1 MPSKPVI
8 IIGTGLAGYSTAKE
22 FRKLDTETP
31 LKIYSADSSY
41 AYSKPMLSNALGRG
55 QAPMDL
61 PQADAGKMSETLNA
75 TIEANTTVSAIS
87 PDAHTIE
94 VDGQWIEYKSLV
106 LALGADQAQ
115 PPFSGDA
122 TQDVLSIND
131 LDEYVKFRDI
141 ADKVKHVGIIGAG
154 LIGSEFANDLISGEY
169 TVDVIEPID
178 HPLGR
183 LVPGECGNAVK
194 DALEKLG
201 ARWHLG
207 RTCDQVDHAGSGY
220 RLTLSDESVVNVDMV
235 LSAVG
240 LVPRTAMA
248 SAAGLTVNKGI
259 VVDRNLQTSAP
270 DIYALGDCMEVEG
283 LVLPFIMPIMHAS
296 RALGK
301 TLAGD
306 TTRLNYPV
314 MPVVVKTPAH
324 PVVVSAP
331 APDSA
336 GSWDIDVEDDGVR
349 AIFRDATTSAP
360 IGFVLTGAK
369 VKEKMALAKELP
381 PVLS

>member
-1 MPSKPVI
+1 MANQPVI

-31 LKIYSADSSY
+31 LRIYAADSGY

-61 PQADAGKMSETLNA
+61 PQADAAKMAETLNA
-75 TIEANTTVSAIS
+75 TIEANTSITAIS
-87 PDAHTIE
+87 PDAHTIQVGDE
-94 VDGQWIEYKSLV
+94 WIAYKSLV
-106 LALGADQAQ
+106 LALGADQTQ
-115 PPFSGDA
+115 LPFEGDA
-122 TQDVLSIND
+122 TEDVISIND
-131 LDEYVKFRDI
+131 LDEYAKFREI
-141 ADKVKHVGIIGAG
+141 ADKVKQVGIVGAG
-154 LIGSEFANDLISGEY
+154 LIGSEFANDLILGEY
-169 TVDVIEPID
+169 QVDVIEPID

-183 LVPGECGNAVK
+183 LVPAECGNAVK

-207 RTCDQVDHAGSGY
+207 RTCDRVDRDGSGY
-220 RLTLSDESVVNVDMV
+220 RLTLSDETIISVDMV

-240 LVPRTAMA
+240 LVPRTAIA
-248 SAAGLTVNKGI
+248 SAAGLTVERGI
-259 VVDRNLQTSAP
+259 VVNRDLETSAP

-301 TLAGD
+301 TLAGE

-324 PVVVSAP
+324 PVVVSSPTPGASGTWEVD
-331 APDSA
+331 A
-336 GSWDIDVEDDGVR
+336 EDDGVR
-349 AIFRDATTSAP
+349 AIFRDDNSNP

-381 PVLS
+381 PVLG

>member
-1 MPSKPVI
+1 MANEPVI
-8 IIGTGLAGYSTAKE
+8 IIGTGLAGFSTAKE
-22 FRKLDTETP
+22 FRKLDSETP
-31 LKIYSADSSY
+31 LKIFSADSGY

-61 PQADAGKMSETLNA
+61 PQADVDKMAQTLNA
-75 TIEANTTVSAIS
+75 TIDANTTVTAIS

-94 VDGQWIEYKSLV
+94 LNGQWIEYKSLV
-106 LALGADQAQ
+106 LALGADQVR
-115 PPFSGDA
+115 PTFEGDA
-122 TQDVLSIND
+122 THNVLSIND
-131 LDEYVKFRDI
+131 LDEYARFRSL
-141 ADKVKHVGIIGAG
+141 ADKAKHVGIIGAG
-154 LIGSEFANDLISGEY
+154 LIGSEFANDLVLGEY
-169 TVDVIEPID
+169 AVDVIEPID

-183 LVPGECGNAVK
+183 LVPRECGNAVK

-201 ARWHLG
+201 VRWHLG
-207 RTCDQVDHAGSGY
+207 RTCVRVDHDESGY
-220 RLTLSDESVVNVDMV
+220 RLTLSDDSFINVDMV

-248 SAAGLTVNKGI
+248 TAAGLTVNHG
-259 VVDRNLQTSAP
+259 VVVNRNLQTSAA

-301 TLAGD
+301 TLAGE
-306 TTRLNYPV
+306 TTRLSYPV

-331 APDSA
+331 APGSA

-349 AIFRDATTSAP
+349 AVFKDAASSP